1 MKQKLKNKMS
11 FNSSPLVRLEGAFK
25 RILAI
30 AKKEVRQLKRDTR
43 MLYVLF
49 VFPFVLLIIFGYA
62 INFDVHHIKLA
73 VYDLDK
79 SENSREFI
87 NRLSSSNYFDIVG
100 HLNSEK
106 QIREALDQNDAQVVI
121 VFPQDFSRNL
131 FSNNE
136 AKIQILVEGID
147 ANTASVISNYM
158 NAAAATYNNKI
169 TQEALA
175 IKGKQAYLPINLQPR
190 FWFNPDLN
198 STLYLIPG
206 LISMILI
213 MTAVIS
219 IAMSIVREKE
229 KGTIEQINV
238 SPLSSIELL
247 LGKTLPYSVIA
258 LLIASAILFAGYL
271 LFGLTIK
278 GNVLLL
284 FFSTLIFLFASLNL
298 GILISSISE
307 SQQVAFQLSSLIS
320 LLPSFLL
327 SGFVFPIESMP
338 PVIQILTNITPVKF
352 YIIILRDILLK
363 GVGLEAFWQQII
375 YLVIFN
381 LFFLGLASLI
391 NKKNKTA

>member
-1 MKQKLKNKMS
+1 M
-11 FNSSPLVRLEGAFK
+11 FT

-30 AKKEVRQLKRDTR
+30 SKKEIRQLKRDTR

-62 INFDVHHIKLA
+62 INFDVHHIKLV
-73 VYDLDK
+73 VYDNDK
-79 SENSREFI
+79 SENTREFI
-87 NRLSSSNYFDIVG
+87 DRLTSSNYFDLVG
-100 HLNSEK
+100 YIDSEN
-106 QIREALDQNDAQVVI
+106 QIREVLDDGKAQVVL
-121 VFPQDFSRNL
+121 VFPEDFSQNL
-131 FSNNE
+131 FSGKE

-158 NAAAATYNNKI
+158 NAATATYNSKI
-169 TQEALA
+169 SQETLA
-175 IKGKQAYLPINLQPR
+175 IRGRQQYVPINLEPR

-198 STLYLIPG
+198 STLYLVPG

-229 KGTIEQINV
+229 RGTMEQINV
-238 SPLSSIELL
+238 SPLSSFELL
-247 LGKTLPYSVIA
+247 LGKTIPYSLVA
-258 LLIASAILFAGYL
+258 LLIASSILFAGHI
-271 LFGLTIK
+271 LFGVAVK
-278 GNVLLL
+278 GNYLLL
-284 FFSTLIFLFASLNL
+284 FFSTLIFLFACLNL

-307 SQQVAFQLSSLIS
+307 SQQVAFQISAMVS

-338 PVIQILTNITPVKF
+338 PVIQVLTNITPVKF

-363 GVGLEAFWQQII
+363 GVGIEAFWPQLI
-375 YLVIFN
+375 YLLIFIG
-381 LFFLGLASLI
+381 FFLGLSTLI

>member
-1 MKQKLKNKMS
+1 ML
-11 FNSSPLVRLEGAFK
+11 K

-62 INFDVHHIKLA
+62 INFDVHHIKMV

-79 SENSREFI
+79 SENTRDFI
-87 NRLSSSNYFDIVG
+87 NRLTSSSYFDLVG
-100 HLNSEK
+100 QVDSESK
-106 QIREALDQNDAQVVI
+106 IREILDSDEAQVVL
-121 VFPQDFSRNL
+121 VFPDDFSRNIY
-131 FSNNE
+131 SGKQ
-136 AKIQILVEGID
+136 AKIQILVAGID

-158 NAAAATYNNKI
+158 NAAVSTYSYNI
-169 TQEALA
+169 TQEAFA
-175 IKGKQAYLPINLQPR
+175 VRGRQAYLPINLEPR

-229 KGTIEQINV
+229 RGTIEQINV
-238 SPLSSIELL
+238 SPLSSLELL
-247 LGKTLPYSVIA
+247 IGKTIPYSVIA
-258 LLIASAILFAGYL
+258 LVIASIILFAGYL
-271 LFGLTIK
+271 LFGVSIK
-278 GNVLLL
+278 GNVFLL
-284 FFSTLIFLFASLNL
+284 FISTFIFLFACLNL

-307 SQQVAFQLSSLIS
+307 SQQVAFQLAALVS

-338 PVIQILTNITPVKF
+338 PVIQVLTNITPVKF
-352 YIIILRDILLK
+352 FIVILRDILLK
-363 GVGLEAFWQQII
+363 GVGIEAFWQQII
-375 YLVIFN
+375 YLLIFS
-381 LFFLGLASLI
+381 LFFLTLAALI
-391 NKKNKTA
+391 NRKNKTA